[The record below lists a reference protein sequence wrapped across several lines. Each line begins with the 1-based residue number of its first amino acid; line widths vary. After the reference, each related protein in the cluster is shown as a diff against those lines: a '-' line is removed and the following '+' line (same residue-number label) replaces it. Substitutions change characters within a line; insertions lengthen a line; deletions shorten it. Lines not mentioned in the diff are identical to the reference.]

1 MAAAAGGR
9 VEAVRALVTAG
20 ARTGLRDEKGHTA
33 EAIARARGHSE
44 SAELLEKSGG
54 GRILSGF

>member
-9 VEAVRALVTAG
+9 VEVVRALVAAG
-20 ARTGLRDEKGHTA
+20 ARMGSHDEEGHTA

-44 SAELLEKSGG
+44 IAELLEKSGG
-54 GRILSGF
+54 GGILSGF